1 MNCLDNFFL
10 KVIFFSNLEIIY
22 NISNKIYIMN
32 LLSIVVPCFNED
44 ESVGIFL
51 EEIQKTLKDYNF
63 EVIYV
68 NDGSSDNTL
77 KYIKELASKNSNV
90 KYISFSRNFG
100 KESAIFAGLKYA
112 SGDYICLMD
121 ADLQHPPKLIPEM
134 LEAVLD
140 ESYDVAAARRVSR
153 KGEPKIKSFF
163 SHRFYKVFN
172 RISDIDMVEGATD
185 YRIMTR
191 QVVDSVLNLPE
202 YNRFSKGLFQWVG
215 FDTKWIEY
223 ENIERIAGESTWSFW
238 GLIKYSI
245 EGLVAFTTLPLSV
258 STFLGMVFS
267 VIAFIYMLFIIIR
280 YLIYSE
286 AVPGY
291 PTLICSLLLL
301 GGIQLLSIGVLGK
314 YLEKTYFEAKN
325 RPIFIVKES
334 NIDEE

>member
-1 MNCLDNFFL
+1 M
-10 KVIFFSNLEIIY
+10 S
-22 NISNKIYIMN
+22 
-32 LLSIVVPCFNED
+32 LLSIVVPCYNED

-51 EEIQKTLKDYNF
+51 EEIRKTLKDYNF

-68 NDGSSDNTL
+68 NDGSSDDTL
-77 KYIKELASKNSNV
+77 KHIKELASENSNV

-140 ESYDVAAARRVSR
+140 EGYDVAAARRVSR

-172 RISDIDMVEGATD
+172 KISNIDMVEGATD

-334 NIDEE
+334 NIEEE

>member
-1 MNCLDNFFL
+1 
-10 KVIFFSNLEIIY
+10 
-22 NISNKIYIMN
+22 MN

-44 ESVGIFL
+44 ESVEIFL

-140 ESYDVAAARRVSR
+140 EGYDVAAARRVSR

-172 RISDIDMVEGATD
+172 KISNIDMVEGATD

-334 NIDEE
+334 NIEEE

>member
-1 MNCLDNFFL
+1 ML
-10 KVIFFSNLEIIY
+10 
-22 NISNKIYIMN
+22 
-32 LLSIVVPCFNED
+32 PQQED
-44 ESVGIFL
+44 
-51 EEIQKTLKDYNF
+51 
-63 EVIYV
+63 
-68 NDGSSDNTL
+68 
-77 KYIKELASKNSNV
+77 
-90 KYISFSRNFG
+90 
-100 KESAIFAGLKYA
+100 
-112 SGDYICLMD
+112 
-121 ADLQHPPKLIPEM
+121 
-134 LEAVLD
+134 
-140 ESYDVAAARRVSR
+140 
-153 KGEPKIKSFF
+153 

-172 RISDIDMVEGATD
+172 KISNIDMVEGATD

-334 NIDEE
+334 NIEEE

>member
-1 MNCLDNFFL
+1 MFRYFFL
-10 KVIFFSNLEIIY
+10 KVTFFLNLEIIY

-44 ESVGIFL
+44 ESVEIFL

-140 ESYDVAAARRVSR
+140 EGYDVAAARRVSR

-334 NIDEE
+334 NIEEE

>member
-1 MNCLDNFFL
+1 
-10 KVIFFSNLEIIY
+10 
-22 NISNKIYIMN
+22 MN

-44 ESVGIFL
+44 ESVEIFL
-51 EEIQKTLKDYNF
+51 GEIQKTLKDYNF

-140 ESYDVAAARRVSR
+140 EGYDVAAARRVSR

-172 RISDIDMVEGATD
+172 KISDIDMVEGATD

-191 QVVDSVLNLPE
+191 QVVDSVLDLPE

>member
-1 MNCLDNFFL
+1 
-10 KVIFFSNLEIIY
+10 
-22 NISNKIYIMN
+22 MN

-140 ESYDVAAARRVSR
+140 EGYDVAAARRVSR

-245 EGLVAFTTLPLSV
+245 EGLVAFTTLPLSI

-334 NIDEE
+334 NIEEE

>member
-140 ESYDVAAARRVSR
+140 EGYDVAAARRVSR

-202 YNRFSKGLFQWVG
+202 YNPYSKGLFQWVG

-334 NIDEE
+334 NIEEE

>member
-1 MNCLDNFFL
+1 
-10 KVIFFSNLEIIY
+10 
-22 NISNKIYIMN
+22 MN

-44 ESVGIFL
+44 EIVEIFL
-51 EEIQKTLKDYNF
+51 GEIQKTLKDYNF

-140 ESYDVAAARRVSR
+140 EGYDVAAARRVSR

-172 RISDIDMVEGATD
+172 KISDIDMVEGATD

-191 QVVDSVLNLPE
+191 QVVDSVLDLPE

-267 VIAFIYMLFIIIR
+267 IIAFIYMLFIIIR

-291 PTLICSLLLL
+291 PTLICSLLL
-301 GGIQLLSIGVLGK
+301 
-314 YLEKTYFEAKN
+314 
-325 RPIFIVKES
+325 
-334 NIDEE
+334 

>member
-1 MNCLDNFFL
+1 
-10 KVIFFSNLEIIY
+10 
-22 NISNKIYIMN
+22 MN

-44 ESVGIFL
+44 ESVEIFL

-140 ESYDVAAARRVSR
+140 EGYDVAAARRVSR

-202 YNRFSKGLFQWVG
+202 YNRFSKGLFQWVGFDTKWIEYSKGLFQWVG

-334 NIDEE
+334 NIEEE